1 MSDNGLTKLRDRL
14 ARETTGDVLFDP
26 FSRGRYAT
34 DASFYQIM
42 PAGVVVPRTIDEA
55 LRALAICRDDGRIVT
70 PRGGGTSQCGQ
81 TVNDGIVIDFSK
93 HLNRILSLD
102 VENRTCVVE
111 PGIVLDELN
120 RQLKPHGL
128 WFPVDV
134 STASR
139 ATIGGMAGN
148 NSCGGRSLRYG
159 TMRDNTLSLDAA
171 LADGTL
177 LHFGEVPRDLAQLNS
192 GDAGFELFRDM
203 LALGEREAAE
213 ISDKFPQVQRRVGGY
228 NLDALVPRNAANN
241 MAHLLVGSEGT
252 LAFTTQVELKLWP
265 IIRNKVL
272 GVCHFGSFYEAMDA
286 AQHLVKLRPIAVE
299 LVDRT
304 MLSLGRDIA
313 MFKPIISTAVRG
325 DPDAVLIVEFAEEDM
340 AENLRRLKQLGELMA
355 DLGFGWDHPQREWG
369 GVVEITEPAL
379 QTGIA
384 EFRAAGLNVMM
395 SMKQEGKPV
404 SFVEDCAVPLPH
416 LADYTERLNAIFARH
431 GTCGTM
437 YAHASEG
444 CLHVRPVL
452 NLKLEKDVK
461 AMRAIAEETFAMV
474 REYKGSHS
482 GEHGDGIVRSE
493 FHETMFGPRI
503 IADFRE
509 VKHRFDPGN
518 VLNPGKIVEAPA
530 MDDRSLFRYP
540 PDYRINELKT
550 VLDWSAYPGAGGGFQ
565 GAVEMCN
572 NNGACR
578 KLEGGV
584 MCPSYRV
591 TRDEKDVTRGRA
603 NTLRLAISGQ
613 LGPDALSSDEMADT
627 LKLCVSCKACRHECP
642 VGVDMA
648 KMKIEV
654 LAARAAKHGL
664 SLRDRLVGFLPHYA
678 GLASRLAPLANWRNN
693 SPLLRRLLEKTAG
706 ISAKRALPEWRRDT
720 FKSDTEA
727 VGPADGREVV
737 LFADTFNRAYERENL
752 DAALRVLLEAGYRV
766 HLPKPADG
774 ARPLCCGR
782 TFLSAGLV
790 DHARVELD
798 RLVATYA
805 PFASRGVPIVG
816 LEPSCLLTL
825 RDELLSLRSDDTAK
839 NISAH
844 ALLFEEFLV
853 REAEA
858 GRLQLPLGPI
868 AAKVLVHGHCHQKSF
883 GAFKPV
889 EQVLRLVPD
898 LKVET
903 IESSCCGMAGA
914 FGYGADTYNASIEM
928 AELSLLPAVRRADEA
943 TLIVADGTS
952 CRHQIK
958 DGADRGALHV
968 ARVLAMSLDSARSKS
983 YPSLKAYPSS
993 NKKEPI
999 HG

>member
-1 MSDNGLTKLRDRL
+1 MALEDQLK
-14 ARETTGDVLFDP
+14 REMTGEVLFDR
-26 FSRGRYAT
+26 FNRGRYAT

-42 PAGVVVPRTIDEA
+42 PVGVVIPKTIDEA
-55 LRALAICRDDGRIVT
+55 LRALAICREQGRIVT

-93 HLNRILSLD
+93 HLNRIVSLD
-102 VENRTCVVE
+102 VENRTCAVE
-111 PGIVLDELN
+111 PGIVLDDLN
-120 RQLKPHGL
+120 RQLKPHSL

-159 TMRDNTLSLDAA
+159 TMRDNTLSMDAA
-171 LADGTL
+171 LADGNL
-177 LHFGEVPRDLAQLNS
+177 LHFGEVPCDLANLDLNDE
-192 GDAGFELFRDM
+192 GRKLFRDM

-213 ISDKFPQVQRRVGGY
+213 IADKFPKVQRRVGGY

-265 IIRNKVL
+265 VIRNKVL

-304 MLSLGRDIA
+304 MLALGRDIA
-313 MFKPIISTAVRG
+313 MFQPIISTAVRG
-325 DPDAVLIVEFAEEDM
+325 DPDAVLIVEFAEEDQ
-340 AENLRRLKQLGELMA
+340 AENFRRLKQLGELMA
-355 DLGFGWDHPQREWG
+355 DLGFGWDRPQRKWG

-416 LADYTERLNAIFARH
+416 LADYTERLNAIFAKH
-431 GTCGTM
+431 GTRGTM

-493 FHETMFGPRI
+493 FHETMFGSRI
-503 IADFRE
+503 IEDFRE
-509 VKHRFDPGN
+509 VKQRFDPEKL
-518 VLNPGKIVEAPA
+518 LNPGKIVDPPK
-530 MDDRSLFRYP
+530 MDDRELFRFP
-540 PDYRINELKT
+540 PDYRIGELKT
-550 VLDWSAYPGAGGGFQ
+550 RLDWSAYPGAGGGFQ

-584 MCPSYRV
+584 MCPSYRA
-591 TRDEKDVTRGRA
+591 TRNEKDVTRGRA

-613 LGPDALSSDEMADT
+613 LGLDALSSDEMMDT

-642 VGVDMA
+642 TGVDMA

-654 LAARAAKHGL
+654 LAARVEKHGL
-664 SLRDRLVGFLPHYA
+664 SLRDRLVGYLPHYA
-678 GLASRLAPLANWRNN
+678 GLASRFALLANLRNR
-693 SPLLRRLLEKTAG
+693 SSLLRMLMEKIAG
-706 ISAKRALPEWRRDT
+706 ISTQRALPAFRRDV
-720 FKSDTEA
+720 FDTDAEA

-752 DAALRVLLEAGYRV
+752 DAALRVLVAGGYRV
-766 HLPKPADG
+766 HLPKPADAG
-774 ARPLCCGR
+774 RPLCCGR

-790 DHARVELD
+790 EKARAELD

-805 PFASRGVPIVG
+805 SFAARGVPIVG

-825 RDELLSLRSDDTAK
+825 RDELLSLRSDAVAK

-858 GRLQLPLGPI
+858 GRLQLPLGPVGTK
-868 AAKVLVHGHCHQKSF
+868 ALLHGHCHQKSF

-889 EQVLRLVPD
+889 EQILRLVPE
-898 LKVET
+898 LNVET

-914 FGYGADTYNASIEM
+914 FGYGADTYEASMQM
-928 AELSLLPAVRRADEA
+928 AELSLLPAVRRADDA
-943 TLIVADGTS
+943 ALIVADGTS

-958 DGADRGALHV
+958 DGANREAIHV
-968 ARVLAMSLDSARSKS
+968 ARVLAMSLDAAQTTSVSQAKESA
-983 YPSLKAYPSS
+983 
-993 NKKEPI
+993 